1 MKTTTE
7 KGHQGAAAAER
18 FRLSDFVIA
27 LLGVLVLCAAAVA
40 VASAKPAPQT
50 SPGDPLDPRTYEPK
64 AKPFLELHATGVQK
78 YTCQANGTWLFT
90 DPDAMLFKT
99 KGKGKE
105 VGAHFLNFSTGRPVW
120 RYEDGSSVEAARTA
134 SAGAGAANIPWLL
147 LEAIVTTEGEDGDRL
162 ERTSWVQR
170 LNTSGGTAPAV
181 PCTPGA
187 QQAVP
192 YAADYVFWRTPG
204 HGDDED

>member
-7 KGHQGAAAAER
+7 TGLDATAAREG
-18 FRLSDFVIA
+18 FRPFDFLIA
-27 LLGVLVLCAAAVA
+27 FLGVLVLCAAAVA
-40 VASAKPAPQT
+40 VASAKPTPQT

-90 DPDAMLFKT
+90 DPEATLFKT
-99 KGKGKE
+99 KGKEKA
-105 VGAHFLNFSTGRPVW
+105 VGTHFLNFAAGRPVW
-120 RYEDGSSVEAARTA
+120 RYEDGSSVEAARKAGT
-134 SAGAGAANIPWLL
+134 GAGTANIPWLL
-147 LEAIVTTEGEDGDRL
+147 LEAIVTTGGDDGDRL

-170 LNTSGGTAPAV
+170 LNTAGGVAPPV

-187 QQAVP
+187 QQSVP

-204 HGDDED
+204 SADIDD